1 MRDRPRPVELWSG
14 EVAEVKRAI
23 VRWGAEGRA
32 PVLGQATGGLFRGER
47 RGEYA
52 AAMAKKRPLIVHS
65 TRPRFPRFSGRG
77 DFGRGNFASK
87 CIGPSLL
94 AFGIALFAPGDAH
107 ADASEDADAAETAYI
122 DLKYEACIK
131 AANRSI
137 KKPGTP
143 TSRIRAY
150 KFRGLCQAA
159 LSDVDAARA
168 SFEKML
174 AIDINA
180 KLPDGLSPRFTSSYF
195 EAKGRWIGRE
205 PIALRIDEESV
216 DGDVR
221 TLTLS
226 LKDEAELVRYLA
238 WRDPAEKVFDKVK
251 AAEKI
256 QIEVPTE
263 EAVDVV
269 ALDRGGA
276 PVRVT
281 VIPPLVSP
289 EDEGAEETNPF
300 APPKAKVDDESDEG
314 LPMPLLIGGGIAGGA
329 ILVAGVATVVGV
341 AFFLNQ
347 QNVDAVPAVTFS
359 EDVIAESE

>member
-1 MRDRPRPVELWSG
+1 MANKRSPIALSLVPVHALL
-14 EVAEVKRAI
+14 
-23 VRWGAEGRA
+23 A
-32 PVLGQATGGLFRGER
+32 PWMFAVVVLGA
-47 RGEYA
+47 
-52 AAMAKKRPLIVHS
+52 P
-65 TRPRFPRFSGRG
+65 
-77 DFGRGNFASK
+77 FAR
-87 CIGPSLL
+87 
-94 AFGIALFAPGDAH
+94 
-107 ADASEDADAAETAYI
+107 ADASKDADAAESAYI
-122 DLKYEACIK
+122 DLKYEECIQ
-131 AANRSI
+131 AAKRSI
-137 KKPGTP
+137 KKAGTA

-159 LSDVDAARA
+159 LSDVDAARE
-168 SFEKML
+168 SFENML

-205 PIALRIDEESV
+205 PISLRIDAESV
-216 DGDVR
+216 DGDIR

-226 LKDEAELVRYLA
+226 LKDEAELVRYVA

-251 AAEKI
+251 AAERI

-281 VIPPLVSP
+281 VIPPLTSP
-289 EDEGAEETNPF
+289 DDERVEEGNPF
-300 APPKAKVDDESDEG
+300 APPKSAAAENESEEG

-329 ILVAGVATVVGV
+329 VLVAGVATVVGV
-341 AFFLNQ
+341 VFFLNQ
-347 QNVDAVPAVTFS
+347 QSVDAVPEVTFS
-359 EDVIAESE
+359 EDVIAEGE